1 MKTKNF
7 IVSVMWSCHHEK
19 VISFFG
25 NIFYIAN
32 GEVLYVFYKAKKR
45 EKYKIIPWKPKIK
58 VILTFI

>member
-32 GEVLYVFYKAKKR
+32 GEVLYVF
-45 EKYKIIPWKPKIK
+45 IK
-58 VILTFI
+58 LKNGKSIR